1 MASSFQRQTI
11 AVIAVVLATESD
23 ACQLRICSSGAA
35 GQDSLL
41 LLLLLLL
48 VLLQQVIQHM
58 LLHSGQ
64 WRMGIGNKNW

>member
-1 MASSFQRQTI
+1 MVSSFQRQTI

-41 LLLLLLL
+41 LLLLLL

-64 WRMGIGNKNW
+64 WRM